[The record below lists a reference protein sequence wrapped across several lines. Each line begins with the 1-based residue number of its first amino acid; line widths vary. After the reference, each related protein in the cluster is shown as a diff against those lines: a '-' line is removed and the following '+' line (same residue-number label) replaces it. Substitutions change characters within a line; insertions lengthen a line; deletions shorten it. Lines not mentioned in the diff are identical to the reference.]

1 MCWRRVRG
9 FSNFLF
15 PDATQE
21 TSRMETPRMPIFLLA
36 LLTVLVQATP
46 AAPAG
51 QDPASAYPEAAVS
64 VLSHH
69 RAIAQQWYRLLASS
83 QPAPAPMAV
92 RLIVPRCYGNTSL
105 ALEFLQGS
113 GLTREARVWETSG
126 RNAPRVADCSKLAAT
141 GAAESGS
148 VDGEFSVFLPD
159 DVSGTTNRMRV
170 EVKASIAG
178 GKVQGTFTAS
188 VMGATV
194 KGALSGTALAASA
207 AADAVPVRGLL
218 ELDFKGR
225 RASEI
230 YAIAAGIE
238 QDAALLYRQIRAL
251 VAARG
256 DRRRFEET
264 FVTNAI
270 PIPVRKP
277 FDDKVAQASKTP
289 ATRSEV
295 LKPVVR
301 KEKELNFDLDAIG
314 DAGLEGET
322 TAPKIK
328 PPAPKT
334 DDPAHVAAR
343 LPTML
348 AMVANTAWMKSAVAA
363 HVAADGAD
371 PVVQRG
377 MTFDDPLFGPWYGNG
392 SLASWTGSVNRLP
405 ADAGSPGVQDW
416 PFVHAW
422 QSLGPFAFAE
432 LGWDPIRLPEAMPVA
447 DTEFMGKVG
456 PSRWKPAYVTAA
468 GCVILTDLDSY
479 QAAADEEDD
488 QPSGTPGKAARR
500 PNRNVYY
507 AATTIESDKDIEI
520 LFAAGCTGYLTIWHD
535 EVLAARGPAVEDPGW
550 IPTET
555 MAFRLRLHKG
565 ANRLLVRC
573 ESAAYGLFNHGRAG
587 TASYMWMRVCTSG
600 APGDPKQSRAWMDE
614 AAKRKRDLPN
624 VPQNVRLYR
633 GDQSGHYADAN
644 PVTAWDIDRG
654 INVLWSTDLQ
664 RWSKAAPTVSGDRV
678 FVCAEPHVLICLDT
692 ATGKILWQRT
702 ANVLELIDRA
712 KFQESEN
719 LYKAYLD
726 GKEAVRPRLME
737 MGRDHAA
744 RLKTLMEGGKTPPR
758 AHAELCGMEGDAER
772 LYNAFEGHL
781 AANAGVKKFV
791 WDGGYHGPW
800 WVGLTFGTP
809 VTDGKRVFVKFHTGV
824 TAAYDFDGN
833 RLWMVRTPFETLGT
847 SACLS
852 PALADDKLIV
862 PFAVTEQAQG
872 CLLLLKAL
880 DAASGREL
888 WTAKA
893 DSRSQTSSPVVMRLT
908 DGKNDM
914 TVVVTDAGTVAR
926 TDDGKVLIG
935 GIRGGCSQAP
945 PTPVGDVLYRIELS
959 LGGAVRLIMLD
970 RDHVGA
976 NWLWHQSLYNAL
988 YAGVAYHDGFVF
1000 GITHGGAQCIAGR
1013 GIALID
1019 ERTGLQIERPFNQ
1032 PAQTKDKGIY
1042 LCPRGG
1048 FVPPTSSPRALYIG
1062 MRGRWNPGSEDWI
1075 PYSYVSVLQPG
1086 GLGRFIAHNKVVGPL
1101 TPPLTLAGDKAFL
1114 RSDAGLTC
1122 LGYTGDEGKAYEAE
1136 VNAATILED
1145 VPDSP
1150 PSDAEGAALWKRGI
1164 ETARPFLD
1172 RAIALK
1178 PESPAATRAKALLA
1192 KIGGR

>member
-1 MCWRRVRG
+1 
-9 FSNFLF
+9 
-15 PDATQE
+15 
-21 TSRMETPRMPIFLLA
+21 
-36 LLTVLVQATP
+36 
-46 AAPAG
+46 
-51 QDPASAYPEAAVS
+51 
-64 VLSHH
+64 
-69 RAIAQQWYRLLASS
+69 
-83 QPAPAPMAV
+83 
-92 RLIVPRCYGNTSL
+92 
-105 ALEFLQGS
+105 
-113 GLTREARVWETSG
+113 
-126 RNAPRVADCSKLAAT
+126 
-141 GAAESGS
+141 
-148 VDGEFSVFLPD
+148 
-159 DVSGTTNRMRV
+159 MRV

-322 TAPKIK
+322 AAPKIK

-432 LGWDPIRLPEAMPVA
+432 LGWDPIRLPEAIPVA

-507 AATTIESDKDIEI
+507 AATTIESDRDIEI

-587 TASYMWMRVCTSG
+587 TASYMWMRVCTAGSPRDLK
-600 APGDPKQSRAWMDE
+600 ASQAWTDE
-614 AAKRKRDLPN
+614 VAKRKQGLPN
-624 VPQNVRLYR
+624 LPSNVRGFR
-633 GDQSGHYADAN
+633 GDQTGFHADAD
-644 PVTAWDIDRG
+644 PVTAWDLDRG
-654 INVLWSTDLQ
+654 INVKWIAPLE
-664 RWSKAAPTVSGDRV
+664 RWSKASPVVVGDKV
-678 FVCAEPHVLICLDT
+678 FACADPHVLVCLD
-692 ATGKILWQRT
+692 AQTGKVLWRRA
-702 ANVLELIDRA
+702 ANVLELIA
-712 KFQESEN
+712 PAEFQKSEK
-719 LYKAYLD
+719 LHQEYLD
-726 GKEAVRPRLME
+726 ARASAQTKLLEIGPDYGARLRAMSAQGKEL
-737 MGRDHAA
+737 
-744 RLKTLMEGGKTPPR
+744 PR
-758 AHAELCGMEGDAER
+758 AVAEMRGMEGEAER
-772 LYNAFEGHL
+772 KYHAFLGHL
-781 AANAGVKKFV
+781 TSNAKASAPA
-791 WDGGYHGPW
+791 WDGHYSGWWLGYS
-800 WVGLTFGTP
+800 FGTP
-809 VTDGKRVFVKFHTGV
+809 VTDGKRVYVKFHTGV
-824 TAAYDFDGN
+824 TAAYDLDGN
-833 RLWMVRTPFETLGT
+833 RVWMVRTPFPIGGT
-847 SACLS
+847 SVCMS
-852 PALADDKLIV
+852 PVLADDKIV
-862 PFAVTEQAQG
+862 VQAAAEAKASG
-872 CLLLLKAL
+872 GILTLTAL
-880 DAASGREL
+880 DAATGRTV
-888 WTAKA
+888 WTAEA
-893 DSRSQTSSPVVMRLT
+893 DSKSQISSPVVMRLT
-908 DGKNDM
+908 NGREDM
-914 TVVVTDAGTVAR
+914 TVVVTDGGTVLRA
-926 TDDGKVLIG
+926 DDGKVLVTG
-935 GIRGGCSQAP
+935 LRGGSGSGT
-945 PTPVGDVLYRIELS
+945 PTPVGDTLYRVELS
-959 LGGAVRLIMLD
+959 QGGAVQFIMFD

-976 NWLWHQSLYNAL
+976 RWTWHQSLYNAV
-988 YAGVAYHDGFVF
+988 YAGF
-1000 GITHGGAQCIAGR
+1000 GHHNGILFGTTHGGSQCINAR
-1013 GIALID
+1013 GLDLID
-1019 ERTGLQIERPFNQ
+1019 AATGLPIERPFNL
-1032 PAQTKDKGIY
+1032 PDKANRKGIF
-1042 LCPRGG
+1042 LVGRFG
-1048 FVPPTSSPRALYIG
+1048 FIPPAASPRAVFVA
-1062 MRGRWNPGSEDWI
+1062 MRGQSHASSLSEELPDKWNP
-1075 PYSYVSVLQPG
+1075 YTYVTVAQHG
-1086 GLGRFIAHNKVVGPL
+1086 GLGRFIAHNKVVAPL
-1101 TPPLTLAGDKAFL
+1101 TPHLTFSGDRVYIRNDFE
-1114 RSDAGLTC
+1114 LTC
-1122 LGYTGDEGKAYEAE
+1122 FGYTGDEGKAYEAE